1 MASKETMPLVRKV
14 AVKQQD
20 GSLGSDNTIGATF
33 SDVIDADRSGA
44 TGYSLDQF
52 FDSYMKFMNEFD
64 FTYVGDIE
72 PTNRHIKIWVDTG
85 HTNQE

>member
-1 MASKETMPLVRKV
+1 
-14 AVKQQD
+14 
-20 GSLGSDNTIGATF
+20 
-33 SDVIDADRSGA
+33 
-44 TGYSLDQF
+44 
-52 FDSYMKFMNEFD
+52 MKFMNEFD